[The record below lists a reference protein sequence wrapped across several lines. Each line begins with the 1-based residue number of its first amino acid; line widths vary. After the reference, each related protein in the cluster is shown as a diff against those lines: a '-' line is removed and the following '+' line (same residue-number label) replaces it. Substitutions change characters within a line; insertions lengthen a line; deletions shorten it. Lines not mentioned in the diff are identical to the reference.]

1 MLSPL
6 GARYV
11 RLPNII
17 KYTSHISLNLIQ
29 SSSPAGLNDHAV
41 TLGVF
46 DLLLPGDEGQEA
58 QYQDHGE
65 PHGECHDD

>member
-17 KYTSHISLNLIQ
+17 KYTSLNLIQ

-41 TLGVF
+41 NLGVF

-58 QYQDHGE
+58 QNQDHGE